1 VRQVSRD
8 GVRDIRLLVALCV
21 AATGVAL
28 SLAATGA
35 PETDTG
41 LQTVGKR
48 LVLDIPDWLKLLV
61 LLSLGFAALLVLGLL
76 VRVPRKQPKD
86 DNGHEHYYEP
96 PKLTVRDY
104 ISLTLLGLSPLAL
117 AGAVLWFSHWLGST
131 GGVARAPTSSGL
143 TSPGDALPR
152 SGEEFSEPVLVHA
165 PGVSALFG
173 TVAILIAVAVL
184 GFMLWLYFGGFLW
197 WRSGERLGPV
207 MAGLDKAVT
216 ASLDEVLRERDARR
230 AIIKCYSRFETVL
243 AAVHFARAPWET
255 PLEFM
260 RSVLQ
265 RWPLPHSA
273 VRELTRLFELARFSE
288 HPLEDREREI
298 AVSSL
303 RSISEALQK
312 REAVDELNT

>member
-8 GVRDIRLLVALCV
+8 GVRDVRLLVALCV
-21 AATGVAL
+21 AATGLAL
-28 SLAATGA
+28 SLAASGA
-35 PETDTG
+35 PETGTG
-41 LQTVGKR
+41 LQTFGKR

-61 LLSLGFAALLVLGLL
+61 LLSLGFATLLVLGLL
-76 VRVPRKQPKD
+76 ARVPRKQPKD
-86 DNGHEHYYEP
+86 DEELERYYEP

-104 ISLTLLGLSPLAL
+104 VFLTLLGLIPLTL
-117 AGAVLWFSHWLGST
+117 AGAALWFSHWLVST
-131 GGVARAPTSSGL
+131 GEVASAPASSGL
-143 TSPGDALPR
+143 TSPGDGLPQ
-152 SGEEFSEPVLVHA
+152 SAEEFSQRVLVHA
-165 PGVSALFG
+165 PGVGALFG
-173 TVAILIAVAVL
+173 TVAILIAVAIL
-184 GFMLWLYFGGFLW
+184 GFMLWLYSGGFLW
-197 WRSGERLGPV
+197 RRSGEGLGPV
-207 MAGLDKAVT
+207 MASLDKAVT
-216 ASLDEVLRERDARR
+216 ASLDELLREPDARA
-230 AIIKCYSRFETVL
+230 AIIKCYSQFEAVL

-255 PLEFM
+255 PMEFM

-273 VRELTRLFELARFSE
+273 VRELTGLFELARFSE